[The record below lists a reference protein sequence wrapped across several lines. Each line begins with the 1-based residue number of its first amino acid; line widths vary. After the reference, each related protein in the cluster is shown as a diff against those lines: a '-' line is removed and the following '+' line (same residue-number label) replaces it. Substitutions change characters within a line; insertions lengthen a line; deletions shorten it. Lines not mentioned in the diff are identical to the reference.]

1 MPAVLAPVVDA
12 QTLVPPV
19 PVIVQVKLPVG
30 AAAWRDPV
38 TVAVINSFPPKVGAE
53 GVATKVTVGVASP
66 TTVVVLDEVSVTG
79 LYEESPVKMKLAP

>member
-1 MPAVLAPVVDA
+1 MPAVFAPVVEA